1 MVQADVIARYHKDIL
16 KQDVFFN
23 TGTDEHGQK
32 VFTKATESGKEIQ
45 SYVDEYA
52 DKFKR
57 LMPALGISPD
67 IHFIRTTD
75 EHHVKAAQ
83 EFWRRCFNKGDIYKK
98 IYKVKYCVG
107 CELEKTES
115 DLDEEGRCLI
125 HPHLEIE
132 LIEEENYFFRF
143 SKYEQPLLEFYNA
156 HPDFVVPDFR
166 FNEIKAFVKSGLQD
180 FSISR
185 LKSKMPWGVPVPDD
199 DHHVTYVWFDA
210 LINYVS
216 TLGWPGT
223 TPPLDS
229 ARGTPPL
236 QGGEA
241 SAFAEASADKPRLSA
256 SSAKVR
262 SLSSLSKEEYPA
274 IAGGGGNEFNEF
286 WGTMEHPNAIQIA
299 GKDNLRQQSAMWQAM
314 LMSAGLP
321 NSKQIIIHGFI
332 NSGGQKMSKSLG
344 NVADPYQ
351 IIDLLISKGL
361 TKEQATDALR
371 YYLLREI
378 STFEDGDYTWE
389 KFVESYNAGLA
400 NGIGN
405 LTSRIMKMAIS
416 NTVPISPIHGGD
428 AEVATEA
435 EGLKSFLDN
444 YELQKATDAIWQKIA
459 ACDQFIQKNEP
470 FKLIKI
476 NKEQAVKDIQHL
488 LLKLRQIAIDLIP
501 FLPQTS
507 EKILSVLKDPKLE
520 NIPRLFPRI
529 E

>member
-1 MVQADVIARYHKDIL
+1 MDTKEKFYITTTLPYVNSDPHLGFALEMVQADVIARYHGEVL

-32 VFTKATESGKEIQ
+32 VFAKAVERGKEIQ
-45 SYVDEYA
+45 NYVDEYA
-52 DKFKR
+52 DKFR
-57 LMPALGISPD
+57 QLMPALGISPA

-75 EHHVKAAQ
+75 AHHIAAAQ
-83 EFWRRCFNKGDIYKK
+83 EFWKRCFDNGDIYKK
-98 IYKVKYCVG
+98 IYKIKYCVG

-115 DLDEEGRCLI
+115 DLDADGRCLI

-132 LIEEENYFFRF
+132 LIDEENYFFRF
-143 SKYEQPLLEFYNA
+143 SKYEKPLLEFYEKN
-156 HPDFVVPDFR
+156 PKFVVPDFR
-166 FNEIKAFVKSGLQD
+166 FNEIKQFVKNGLQD

-185 LKSKMPWGVPVPDD
+185 LKEKMSWGVPVPGDEA
-199 DHHVTYVWFDA
+199 HVMYVWFDA

-216 TLGWPGT
+216 TLGWPEPENRKSEVGKS
-223 TPPLDS
+223 D
-229 ARGTPPL
+229 
-236 QGGEA
+236 
-241 SAFAEASADKPRLSA
+241 FAG
-256 SSAKVR
+256 
-262 SLSSLSKEEYPA
+262 Y
-274 IAGGGGNEFNEF
+274 
-286 WGTMEHPNAIQIA
+286 WGMVEKPNAIQIA

-351 IIDLLISKGL
+351 IINLLISKGL

-389 KFVESYNAGLA
+389 KFLESYNAGLA

-405 LTSRIMKMAIS
+405 LTSRILKMAIS
-416 NTVPISPIHGGD
+416 NGVNPIGPIASYQSD
-428 AEVATEA
+428 V
-435 EGLKSFLDN
+435 LLDN
-444 YELQKATDAIWQKIA
+444 YELQKYADQIWKKIQG
-459 ACDQFIQKNEP
+459 CDEYIQKNEP
-470 FKLIKI
+470 FKVIKTDRE
-476 NKEQAVKDIQHL
+476 KAVKDIGYL
-488 LLKLRQIAIDLIP
+488 LSELHEIALSLQP
-501 FLPQTS
+501 FLPKTS
-507 EKILSVLKDPKLE
+507 EKILAVLKEPKLE

-529 E
+529 DS